1 MTLDEKS
8 ETLQG
13 ILKEMESLLV
23 AFSGGVDS
31 TFLLRMAHDCLGEK
45 VLAVTADSDTY
56 SSEEVTEAKRYA
68 GSLGIRHI
76 VLPSKELD
84 LKEFRENS
92 PQRCYYCKEN
102 LFSQLKDIAREEQ
115 ISWVVDGTNVDDGGD
130 YRPGMKAAKELGVR
144 SPLKEAGLTKE
155 DIRHLSKKI
164 GLPTWDKPALAC
176 YASRFPYGIEI
187 TPEGLRQVGEAETF
201 LRRQGLRTV
210 RVRHHGHMA
219 RIEVGS
225 EEMATFFEPDF
236 RRNVIVELKRLGYLY
251 IALDLEGYRTGSM
264 NEVLNVE

>member
-1 MTLDEKS
+1 MTTEEKV

-13 ILKEMESLLV
+13 ILKEMGSLVV

-31 TFLLRMAHDCLGEK
+31 TFLLRMAHDCLGER

-56 SSEEVTEAKRYA
+56 SSDELNGAKEYVQ
-68 GSLGIRHI
+68 SLGVRHI
-76 VLPSKELD
+76 VIDSNEINIKG
-84 LKEFRENS
+84 FRENT
-92 PQRCYYCKEN
+92 PQRCYYCKGE
-102 LFSQLKDIAREEQ
+102 LFSLLKDIARQEH
-115 ISWVVDGTNVDDGGD
+115 STWVVDGTNFDDTGD
-130 YRPGMKAAKELGVR
+130 YRPGMKAAQELGIR

-155 DIRHLSKKI
+155 DIRQLSKKM

-176 YASRFPYGIEI
+176 YASRFPYGTEI

-201 LRRQGLRTV
+201 LRRQGMRTV
-210 RVRHHGHMA
+210 RVRHHGYMA

-225 EEMATFFEPDF
+225 EEMTKFFEPNF
-236 RRNVIVELKRLGYLY
+236 RRQVIQELKRLGYLY

-264 NEVLNVE
+264 NEVLDLE